1 MLFTSI
7 SFLYYFL
14 PIVLLGY
21 FIVPNKIKNYWL
33 LISSLIFYLYGD
45 SKYLLLM
52 ISEIFICYIGGLVLE
67 KHKNKYL
74 LALFLIIHLGLL
86 GYFKYIDFLI
96 RSINNIFNSNLKL
109 LNVLLPIGISFYT
122 FQIIS
127 YLIDVYR
134 GKIKAQDNFFNLATY
149 VSLFPQLIAGPI
161 VRYEDI
167 NDNLIKKDISIENV
181 AVSIK
186 RFTIGLGKKV
196 LIANVL
202 GSFCTSYLN
211 SPDKSVVFS
220 FFYMLCYTMQV
231 FFDFAGYSDMAIG
244 LGKILGF
251 NFLENFNYPFIS
263 KSITEFW
270 QRWHISLGSWFRDYV
285 YIPLGGSRVNKYKLI
300 RNILVVWTLTGL
312 WHGAAWNFI
321 IWGLYFGI
329 ILLIEKLVLKK
340 YLDKMPNIL
349 KHLYVLLI
357 VGLSFVIFG
366 ADNMTGAFDI
376 LKNIGGLNGLPF
388 YNKIT
393 GYYLRNYII
402 IIILGILFST
412 PIIKNIIERLKKKDS
427 IKKIINL
434 GEIVLILIIFLL
446 VTSSLIDNSYNPFLY
461 FRF

>member
-74 LALFLIIHLGLL
+74 LTLFLVIHLGLL

-167 NDNLIKKDISIENV
+167 NDNLEKKDISLENV
-181 AVSIK
+181 AVGIK

-220 FFYMLCYTMQV
+220 FFICFV
-231 FFDFAGYSDMAIG
+231 IPCKYS
-244 LGKILGF
+244 L
-251 NFLENFNYPFIS
+251 
-263 KSITEFW
+263 
-270 QRWHISLGSWFRDYV
+270 
-285 YIPLGGSRVNKYKLI
+285 
-300 RNILVVWTLTGL
+300 
-312 WHGAAWNFI
+312 
-321 IWGLYFGI
+321 
-329 ILLIEKLVLKK
+329 ILLV
-340 YLDKMPNIL
+340 
-349 KHLYVLLI
+349 I
-357 VGLSFVIFG
+357 VIW
-366 ADNMTGAFDI
+366 
-376 LKNIGGLNGLPF
+376 
-388 YNKIT
+388 
-393 GYYLRNYII
+393 
-402 IIILGILFST
+402 
-412 PIIKNIIERLKKKDS
+412 
-427 IKKIINL
+427 
-434 GEIVLILIIFLL
+434 LL
-446 VTSSLIDNSYNPFLY
+446 V
-461 FRF
+461 

>member
-181 AVSIK
+181 AVGIK

-231 FFDFAGYSDMAIG
+231 FFDFDGYSDMAIG

-366 ADNMTGAFDI
+366 ADNMTLAFDI
-376 LKNIGGLNGLPF
+376 LKNIVGLNGLPF

-393 GYYLRNYII
+393 SYYLRNYII

>member
-1 MLFTSI
+1 
-7 SFLYYFL
+7 
-14 PIVLLGY
+14 
-21 FIVPNKIKNYWL
+21 
-33 LISSLIFYLYGD
+33 
-45 SKYLLLM
+45 M

-181 AVSIK
+181 AVGIK

-220 FFYMLCYTMQV
+220 FFYMLC
-231 FFDFAGYSDMAIG
+231 
-244 LGKILGF
+244 
-251 NFLENFNYPFIS
+251 
-263 KSITEFW
+263 
-270 QRWHISLGSWFRDYV
+270 
-285 YIPLGGSRVNKYKLI
+285 
-300 RNILVVWTLTGL
+300 
-312 WHGAAWNFI
+312 
-321 IWGLYFGI
+321 
-329 ILLIEKLVLKK
+329 
-340 YLDKMPNIL
+340 
-349 KHLYVLLI
+349 
-357 VGLSFVIFG
+357 
-366 ADNMTGAFDI
+366 
-376 LKNIGGLNGLPF
+376 
-388 YNKIT
+388 
-393 GYYLRNYII
+393 
-402 IIILGILFST
+402 
-412 PIIKNIIERLKKKDS
+412 
-427 IKKIINL
+427 
-434 GEIVLILIIFLL
+434 
-446 VTSSLIDNSYNPFLY
+446 
-461 FRF
+461 

>member
-52 ISEIFICYIGGLVLE
+52 ISEIFICYIGGLLLE

-167 NDNLIKKDISIENV
+167 NDNLIKKDISLENV
-181 AVSIK
+181 AVGIK

-202 GSFCTSYLN
+202 GSFY
-211 SPDKSVVFS
+211 
-220 FFYMLCYTMQV
+220 
-231 FFDFAGYSDMAIG
+231 
-244 LGKILGF
+244 
-251 NFLENFNYPFIS
+251 
-263 KSITEFW
+263 
-270 QRWHISLGSWFRDYV
+270 
-285 YIPLGGSRVNKYKLI
+285 
-300 RNILVVWTLTGL
+300 
-312 WHGAAWNFI
+312 
-321 IWGLYFGI
+321 
-329 ILLIEKLVLKK
+329 
-340 YLDKMPNIL
+340 
-349 KHLYVLLI
+349 
-357 VGLSFVIFG
+357 
-366 ADNMTGAFDI
+366 
-376 LKNIGGLNGLPF
+376 
-388 YNKIT
+388 
-393 GYYLRNYII
+393 
-402 IIILGILFST
+402 
-412 PIIKNIIERLKKKDS
+412 
-427 IKKIINL
+427 
-434 GEIVLILIIFLL
+434 
-446 VTSSLIDNSYNPFLY
+446 
-461 FRF
+461 

>member
-161 VRYEDI
+161 VRYE
-167 NDNLIKKDISIENV
+167 
-181 AVSIK
+181 
-186 RFTIGLGKKV
+186 
-196 LIANVL
+196 
-202 GSFCTSYLN
+202 
-211 SPDKSVVFS
+211 
-220 FFYMLCYTMQV
+220 
-231 FFDFAGYSDMAIG
+231 
-244 LGKILGF
+244 
-251 NFLENFNYPFIS
+251 
-263 KSITEFW
+263 
-270 QRWHISLGSWFRDYV
+270 
-285 YIPLGGSRVNKYKLI
+285 
-300 RNILVVWTLTGL
+300 
-312 WHGAAWNFI
+312 
-321 IWGLYFGI
+321 
-329 ILLIEKLVLKK
+329 
-340 YLDKMPNIL
+340 
-349 KHLYVLLI
+349 
-357 VGLSFVIFG
+357 
-366 ADNMTGAFDI
+366 
-376 LKNIGGLNGLPF
+376 
-388 YNKIT
+388 
-393 GYYLRNYII
+393 
-402 IIILGILFST
+402 
-412 PIIKNIIERLKKKDS
+412 
-427 IKKIINL
+427 
-434 GEIVLILIIFLL
+434 
-446 VTSSLIDNSYNPFLY
+446 
-461 FRF
+461 